1 MTPKQRAYIENR
13 IAGLRPKQ
21 AAIAAG
27 YAPTGAD
34 QAASILEKRADVQ
47 KAIKKKAV
55 PGANSA
61 GSARGRRSDSERVE
75 EFVETAESEGE
86 NWMKD
91 HYDSPLDLFLHV
103 MSEPRAR
110 PALRFEAAKQAAPY
124 VHGKVAP
131 AASKGKKAEA
141 EERAKDK
148 ATVGKFRRRAAPSKP
163 AVRLN

>member
-13 IAGLRPKQ
+13 IAGLAPKQ

-34 QAASILEKRADVQ
+34 QAASVMEKRADVQ
-47 KAIKKKAV
+47 KAIKKKVV
-55 PGANSA
+55 PGANSS
-61 GSARGRRSDSERVE
+61 GSANGRRSDAQKAAELVE
-75 EFVETAESEGE
+75 QVETEGE
-86 NWMKD
+86 NWMRD

-131 AASKGKKAEA
+131 AAAKGKKAEA
-141 EERAKDK
+141 EERAKEK
-148 ATVGKFRRRAAPSKP
+148 AARGKFQRRAAPRGS
-163 AVRLN
+163 AMRLN